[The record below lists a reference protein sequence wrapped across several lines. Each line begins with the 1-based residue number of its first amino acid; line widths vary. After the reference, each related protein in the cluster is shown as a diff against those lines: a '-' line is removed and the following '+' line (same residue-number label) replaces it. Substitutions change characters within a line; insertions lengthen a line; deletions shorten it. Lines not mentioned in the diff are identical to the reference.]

1 VSDPSPALQEITEW
15 VKQRAADCV
24 ENLAKLGVTLDYSA
38 GSIEALEDTV
48 PRVLALAECLG
59 DDAARREAY
68 LNGLV
73 SYWGSY
79 LGETMRRCHGGAWV
93 HDENGAG
100 LLMPSGIKAI
110 SFHKVEKRLHDG
122 PYDNL
127 VSFFR
132 ISGDAQFWKGIH
144 DRKPDAS

>member
-1 VSDPSPALQEITEW
+1 MSDPSPALQKITEW

-38 GSIEALEDTV
+38 GSI
-48 PRVLALAECLG
+48 
-59 DDAARREAY
+59 EAY

-100 LLMPSGIKAI
+100 LLMPSGIKA
-110 SFHKVEKRLHDG
+110 FPVHKVEKRLHDG